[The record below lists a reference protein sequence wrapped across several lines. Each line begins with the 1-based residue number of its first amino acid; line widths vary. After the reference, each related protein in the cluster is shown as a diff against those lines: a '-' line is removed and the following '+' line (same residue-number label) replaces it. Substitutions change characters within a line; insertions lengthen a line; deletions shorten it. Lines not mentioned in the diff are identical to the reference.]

1 MYGKGEHGN
10 MARLYSGIKKHY
22 FFYTRKDT
30 IKACIY
36 VKELVHFFMW
46 SLENGKS
53 GVWNCMFEPAYNIEQ
68 ICETMKKATGMNS
81 WIPSVND
88 KFLMGVAAIVGPIG
102 GKAVGIHPARVK
114 KIMVSTNINGD
125 KLKNSGYQ
133 FHWIL
138 EESFNDWFEDCNRVC
153 LK

>member
-1 MYGKGEHGN
+1 
-10 MARLYSGIKKHY
+10 
-22 FFYTRKDT
+22 
-30 IKACIY
+30 
-36 VKELVHFFMW
+36 
-46 SLENGKS
+46 
-53 GVWNCMFEPAYNIEQ
+53 
-68 ICETMKKATGMNS
+68 
-81 WIPSVND
+81 
-88 KFLMGVAAIVGPIG
+88 MGVAAIVGPIG

>member
-1 MYGKGEHGN
+1 

-114 KIMVSTNINGD
+114 KISISLDTRRI
-125 KLKNSGYQ
+125 
-133 FHWIL
+133 F
-138 EESFNDWFEDCNRVC
+138 
-153 LK
+153 

>member
-68 ICETMKKATGMNS
+68 ICETMKKATG
-81 WIPSVND
+81 ID
-88 KFLMGVAAIVGPIG
+88 TI
-102 GKAVGIHPARVK
+102 
-114 KIMVSTNINGD
+114 
-125 KLKNSGYQ
+125 LKSRQY
-133 FHWIL
+133 
-138 EESFNDWFEDCNRVC
+138 
-153 LK
+153 K